1 MIVGNIIIGY
11 ALFHVLLK
19 ALHIFF
25 YSIISQAQWLTVV
38 ILAIQEAEIE
48 KIMVQ
53 SQPRL
58 TCVSQHKKGLAL
70 WLKW

>member
-1 MIVGNIIIGY
+1 
-11 ALFHVLLK
+11 
-19 ALHIFF
+19 LHIFF

-53 SQPRL
+53 S
-58 TCVSQHKKGLAL
+58 
-70 WLKW
+70 